1 MANAQANIEAWLRAL
16 ETRDVDS
23 LIGAMADRVELEL
36 DGMERIVLSK
46 DTLRSYLEDLGDPY
60 ERVQI
65 ERKKLVASGLEVAL
79 LVRARVKM
87 APTNLSFL
95 GEELPTAGKEV
106 DLVTAVFFTLD
117 EAGKIV
123 QLARV
128 RDNLQLADQLGMSA
142 ERMRSLITQAARS
155 LR

>member
-1 MANAQANIEAWLRAL
+1 MTNAQANIEAWLRAL

-123 QLARV
+123 RLARV

>member
-1 MANAQANIEAWLRAL
+1 MTNAQANIEAWLRAL

-123 QLARV
+123 RLARV
-128 RDNLQLADQLGMSA
+128 RDNLQLAEQLGMSA

>member
-16 ETRDVDS
+16 ETRDVDA

>member
-1 MANAQANIEAWLRAL
+1 MTNAQANIEAWLRAL